1 MTEPKIAPLGGCYNY
16 KRLEKE
22 GLVEEK
28 ETKSEEDGLDY
39 ETDAYDQIPSRYWG
53 KSTFWFLK

>member
-16 KRLEKE
+16 TRLEKE

-39 ETDAYDQIPSRYWG
+39 ETDAYDQIPSRY
-53 KSTFWFLK
+53 